1 MQVEHDEFTMMIY
14 TNYHKDNFV
23 DDSLSALSKVF
34 IHYHLNQSNSLVH
47 FLKRLYLSK
56 YANIF
61 EKSNVTEN
69 RGLLK
74 VFPNYS
80 KKKQP
85 TKRSEKYQNEVYSFF
100 KKYERYNSILSH
112 IN

>member
-1 MQVEHDEFTMMIY
+1 MIHWVLCPKSSSI
-14 TNYHKDNFV
+14 TIKTKWTV
-23 DDSLSALSKVF
+23 WF
-34 IHYHLNQSNSLVH
+34 IFWNV
-47 FLKRLYLSK
+47 LYLSK
-56 YANIF
+56 YAIIF
-61 EKSNVTEN
+61 EKSNLTEN

-80 KKKQP
+80 KKKQS

-112 IN
+112 MK